1 MGKDEVVNFIA
12 GFGEPEGDKF
22 QVKVDDDFEN
32 VSIVLLK
39 SFAKGGIAN
48 HFRKK

>member
-1 MGKDEVVNFIA
+1 MGKDEVINFIA
-12 GFGEPEGDKF
+12 GFGDPNDEKF
-22 QVKVDDDFEN
+22 QIKVDDDFEN

-48 HFRKK
+48 HFRTR